1 MTQTNPHHPP
11 SRQLMAFLGSMNL
24 AITLLV
30 AVALA
35 SIIGTVLQQ
44 NQAYGDYLMKF
55 GPYWFEV
62 FRALGLYDV
71 YSAPWFLA
79 ILGFL
84 VASTSACVIRNTPGM
99 IREMSD
105 YRLHA
110 QEKSLRG
117 MHEHA
122 EWQVPMSVEAAA
134 IEGRRVLSEAGF
146 DLREKRVSEGYL
158 IAGRKGALQRLG
170 YIFTHVAIV
179 IILIGGVLDSRIWLA
194 LKEMSGQLK
203 VETRAVPLSQVPPES
218 HVSPDNPGFR
228 GNVNVPEGE
237 KSSVLFLNVRD
248 GYVVQNLPFTIE
260 VKDFRIEHYIN
271 GMPKSYESDLVIHDP
286 ASPDQPVEQT
296 ISVNKPM
303 IYKGH
308 AIYQASFGDGG
319 SRLGMRSWQLRG
331 QPGVGQ
337 GIQGA
342 VFQDIPFTLMG
353 ERYTLELNDFRLFNI
368 NPVQDES
375 GKVEQKNFGPS
386 MVFRMRDAAGQAR
399 EYENYMSPVVMEGRP
414 VFISGVREKIG
425 EPMRY
430 LYLPADREGS
440 LDTFMA
446 YFARL
451 HDAERV
457 GSAVQVMLEE
467 INPEAAKL
475 PAASE
480 SIRTMVSRFVEG
492 GYDAIGSDLER
503 RVPQEQLQQ
512 AFETSMR
519 VLQTVLGR
527 AYVELMEER
536 GVQDF
541 GAADE
546 RFLAD
551 AVTAINALALYGSPI
566 YLQMT
571 SFEQIQASGLQIT
584 KSPGKG
590 VVYFG
595 SVLLTL
601 GVFMLFYLHPRR
613 AWVLVRKEDVGAR
626 VLFATTSHRKSI
638 DMQQAAGQ
646 LHETLSERLV
656 GARRIES
663 GTTVAQP

>member
-1 MTQTNPHHPP
+1 MTQTTHHTRLG
-11 SRQLMAFLGSMNL
+11 RQLMAFLGSMNL

-55 GPYWFEV
+55 GPYWFET
-62 FRALGLYDV
+62 FRLLGLYDV

-99 IREMSD
+99 VREMRD

-117 MHEHA
+117 MADHV

-146 DLREKRVSEGYL
+146 GLREKRVSEGYL

-203 VETRAVPLSQVPPES
+203 VETRAVPLSQVPAES

-228 GNVNVPEGE
+228 GNVNIPEGE
-237 KSSVLFLNVRD
+237 KSAVLFLNVRD
-248 GYVVQNLPFTIE
+248 GYVVQDLPFTIE

-286 ASPDQPVEQT
+286 ASPDHPVEQT
-296 ISVNKPM
+296 IAVNKPM

-319 SRLGMRSWQLRG
+319 SRLGMRSWQLNG
-331 QPGVGQ
+331 QPGAGQ
-337 GIQGA
+337 DIQGA
-342 VFQDIPFTLMG
+342 VFQDLPFTLKG

-368 NPVQDES
+368 NSVQGEQ

-386 MVFRMRDAAGQAR
+386 MVFRLRDAAGQAR
-399 EYENYMSPVVMEGRP
+399 EYENFMNPVVMEGRP
-414 VFISGVREKIG
+414 VFISGVREQIG
-425 EPMRY
+425 APMRY
-430 LYLPADREGS
+430 LYLPADRDNR
-440 LDTFMA
+440 LDTYMA
-446 YFARL
+446 YYARL
-451 HDAERV
+451 HEPERV
-457 GSAVQVMLEE
+457 ARAVQAMLEE

-480 SIRTMVSRFVEG
+480 SIRSMVSRFVEG
-492 GYDAIGSDLER
+492 GYDAIGSDLEQ
-503 RVPQEQLQQ
+503 RVPEDQLQQ
-512 AFETSMR
+512 AFETSVR
-519 VLQTVLGR
+519 VLQGVLGR
-527 AYVELMEER
+527 VYVELMEER
-536 GVQDF
+536 GVQDL
-541 GAADE
+541 GEDDE

-551 AVTAINALALYGSPI
+551 AVTAINALVLYGSPI

-571 SFEQIQASGLQIT
+571 SFEHIQASGLQIT

-613 AWVLVRKEDVGAR
+613 AWVLVRQDEGGAR
-626 VLFATTSHRKSI
+626 LLFATTSHRKSI
-638 DMQQAAGQ
+638 DMQRASGQ

-656 GARRIES
+656 GARRIDS
-663 GTTVAQP
+663 GPTTA